1 MIDNYKP
8 DSQMYF
14 GSSHGSFRIIPARH
28 SEVCGQYD
36 PRRRPWFVAASS
48 GPKDVVLVID
58 VSGSMD
64 DYARMKMAK
73 EAAITIVDTLTVAD
87 RFAIITFSKKAKQIG
102 GQGGL
107 MRATSKNKQ
116 QMIEAIKDLQADGA
130 TNFYA
135 AFDAAF
141 NAIDQTIKDEATSG
155 CNVAVLFMTDGQI
168 TDGPGEN
175 EVINL
180 VKERTGEIA
189 TKTTIFTF
197 SIGNQADHKVTKSIA
212 CSTNG
217 IWTPVDDF
225 TDDLVTAMS
234 SYYKLYALGLGEG
247 DNGDWVAWVEPYE
260 FHTGGKM
267 GFSASAPVHDRS
279 VTPPQLLGV
288 ATIDMYTDDLE
299 QVLGEDAS
307 SSTMLDRFVLLSTA
321 RCPTIEL
328 TECEIEALRF
338 LGGGEEA
345 TCGACNTTGTGYAS
359 ILPEKCPFQS
369 DLPNNCWHNT
379 ESKLY
384 YFVTGM
390 QHPRM
395 VW

>member
-1 MIDNYKP
+1 
-8 DSQMYF
+8 
-14 GSSHGSFRIIPARH
+14 
-28 SEVCGQYD
+28 
-36 PRRRPWFVAASS
+36 
-48 GPKDVVLVID
+48 
-58 VSGSMD
+58 
-64 DYARMKMAK
+64 
-73 EAAITIVDTLTVAD
+73 
-87 RFAIITFSKKAKQIG
+87 
-102 GQGGL
+102 
-107 MRATSKNKQ
+107 
-116 QMIEAIKDLQADGA
+116 MIEAITDLQADGA

-141 NAIDQTIKDEATSG
+141 NAIDQTIKDEDTSG

-260 FHTGGKM
+260 FHTGGK
-267 GFSASAPVHDRS
+267 D
-279 VTPPQLLGV
+279 GV
-288 ATIDMYTDDLE
+288 
-299 QVLGEDAS
+299 
-307 SSTMLDRFVLLSTA
+307 
-321 RCPTIEL
+321 
-328 TECEIEALRF
+328 
-338 LGGGEEA
+338 
-345 TCGACNTTGTGYAS
+345 
-359 ILPEKCPFQS
+359 
-369 DLPNNCWHNT
+369 
-379 ESKLY
+379 
-384 YFVTGM
+384 
-390 QHPRM
+390 
-395 VW
+395 